1 MKPNYETDH
10 NASKDELDHSL
21 DIALTKYAAVEPRV
35 GLEER
40 VLANMRAQRTRIVER
55 AWWHWGFAASVALV
69 AVAMFLAWRTTG
81 PSHPV
86 VVNHRKVETQP
97 VPTQPVQVARS
108 TKETKLSHVR
118 STKKQTRQSSA
129 TTVAADPKLDVF
141 PSPQPLTEEELALA
155 QYVRNFPSD
164 ARLIAQAQQTS
175 DTEILRKM
183 QVLANE
189 SAESN

>member
-1 MKPNYETDH
+1 
-10 NASKDELDHSL
+10 
-21 DIALTKYAAVEPRV
+21 
-35 GLEER
+35 
-40 VLANMRAQRTRIVER
+40 MRAQRTGIVER

-69 AVAMFLAWRTTG
+69 AVATFLAWRTTG

-86 VVNHRKVETQP
+86 VVNHRTVETQP
-97 VPTQPVQVARS
+97 VPTQAAQVAKS

-118 STKKQTRQSSA
+118 SAKKQTRQSSA

-141 PSPQPLTEEELALA
+141 PSPQPLSEEELALA